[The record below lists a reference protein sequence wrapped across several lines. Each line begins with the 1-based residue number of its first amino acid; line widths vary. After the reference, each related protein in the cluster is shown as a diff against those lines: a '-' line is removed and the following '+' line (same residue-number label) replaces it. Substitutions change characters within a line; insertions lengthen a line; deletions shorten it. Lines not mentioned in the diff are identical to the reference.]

1 MESCREDLNV
11 ASLLDRL
18 FGGTSP
24 KKVSESGKNSVS
36 GKTEREVQR
45 RQRVERIPAETEKE
59 DFLLR
64 QIDEFREKAARLQDL
79 LLSKESKVAELQNIV
94 ADQEAEA
101 AQLKNVIDDRREAA
115 EVLLTG
121 VQSQMNEMI
130 TEVEDKLNNLA
141 EKIASDVNDSTGR
154 TAEQT
159 AEMKADL
166 DKIGKQLDTMKLELA
181 EKIHTEDVKCY
192 RNMADL
198 IAELTKK
205 IEENDE
211 LEEGIHSLK
220 GYVMFLSGFAVLNFA
235 AVVVLLLYSFGIFR
249 F

>member
-1 MESCREDLNV
+1 MESCREELNV
-11 ASLLDRL
+11 AGLLDRL
-18 FGGTSP
+18 FGGTSQ
-24 KKVSESGKNSVS
+24 KKSSESGKNNSS
-36 GKTEREVQR
+36 GRTDREAQR
-45 RQRVERIPAETEKE
+45 RQSVERVPVETEKE
-59 DFLLR
+59 DFLLK

-101 AQLKNVIDDRREAA
+101 AQLQNVIDDRKEAA

-141 EKIASDVNDSTGR
+141 EKIANDVNDSTGR

-205 IEENDE
+205 IEENDD
-211 LEEGIHSLK
+211 LEEEIRSLK
-220 GYVMFLSGFAVLNFA
+220 GYAMFLSGFAVLNFV
-235 AVVVLLLYSFGIFR
+235 AVVVLLLYSFGIIR

>member
-1 MESCREDLNV
+1 M
-11 ASLLDRL
+11 AGLLDRL
-18 FGGTSP
+18 FGGNQRQKRWQEANKSSVLVKDDRKAPHQRIERTS
-24 KKVSESGKNSVS
+24 
-36 GKTEREVQR
+36 TEV
-45 RQRVERIPAETEKE
+45 EKE
-59 DFLLR
+59 DFLLK
-64 QIDEFREKAARLQDL
+64 QIDEFREKAAQLQNL

-94 ADQEAEA
+94 AKREVEA
-101 AQLKNVIDDRREAA
+101 AQLQNVLDERKEAA

-121 VQSQMNEMI
+121 VESQMNEMI
-130 TEVEDKLNNLA
+130 TEVENKLNHLA
-141 EKIASDVNDSTGR
+141 EKIADDVNDSTGR

-159 AEMKADL
+159 AEMKAAL
-166 DKIGKQLDTMKLELA
+166 DEIGKQLDAMKLELA

-211 LEEGIHSLK
+211 LEEGIRSLK
-220 GYVMFLSGFAVLNFA
+220 GYIGFLLGFTILNF
-235 AVVVLLLYSFGIFR
+235 VGIVGLILYSFGIIR

>member
-1 MESCREDLNV
+1 M
-11 ASLLDRL
+11 AGLLDRL
-18 FGGTSP
+18 FGGNQRQ
-24 KKVSESGKNSVS
+24 KKWSEANKSSVS
-36 GKTEREVQR
+36 VKADREVPYQR
-45 RQRVERIPAETEKE
+45 IERTSTEVEKE
-59 DFLLR
+59 DFLLK
-64 QIDEFREKAARLQDL
+64 QIDEFREKAAQLQNL

-94 ADQEAEA
+94 AEREVEAQ
-101 AQLKNVIDDRREAA
+101 QLQNVLDERKEAA

-121 VQSQMNEMI
+121 VESQMNEMI
-130 TEVEDKLNNLA
+130 TEVENKLNNLA
-141 EKIASDVNDSTGR
+141 EKIVNDVNDSTGR

-159 AEMKADL
+159 AEMKAAL
-166 DKIGKQLDTMKLELA
+166 DEIGKQLDTMKLELA

-211 LEEGIHSLK
+211 MEEGIRSLK
-220 GYVMFLSGFAVLNFA
+220 GYVRFLSGFAVLNFIA
-235 AVVVLLLYSFGIFR
+235 IVGLILYSFGIIR